1 MGPISAALFDVNSS
15 VESPDPWWVV
25 EVASACNNNCGF
37 CCLNGEGTGARLG
50 GEASLESRLREGQ
63 SGGHE
68 AVAFVGAEPT
78 LNERLP
84 DAIKEAK
91 RMGYSRLL
99 LQTNGRRLAYRS
111 YASTLVESGLTH
123 VEVSLHGALSAVHD
137 YHTRVPKSFE
147 HTLVGIGAA
156 RDCQVNVGVST
167 VITRSN
173 FRQLVEVVA
182 LLDRLN
188 VRHWCL
194 SVAQAVGA
202 AARDFQRLI
211 PHWGMIQPY
220 LGDAIQIADDYGIQT
235 VVRGVPACF
244 LEDSSVIA
252 RKDTGRE
259 SFDFVCM
266 SDR

>member
-1 MGPISAALFDVNSS
+1 MGPVSVALSDVNSS

-37 CCLNGEGTGARLG
+37 CCLDIEGKGSSFD
-50 GEASLESRLREGQ
+50 GEASPQSRLREGQ
-63 SGGHE
+63 SGGHD

-78 LNERLP
+78 LSERLP
-84 DAIKEAK
+84 DVIKEAK

-173 FRQLVEVVA
+173 FRQLVEVA
-182 LLDRLN
+182 GLLDRLK

-194 SVAQAVGA
+194 SVAQAIGG

-220 LGDAIQIADDYGIQT
+220 LSDAIQIADDYGIQT
-235 VVRGVPACF
+235 AVRGAPAGF
-244 LEDSSVIA
+244 LEDSLVIA
-252 RKDTGRE
+252 RKDTASE

-266 SDR
+266 SDH